1 MHLAVT
7 QILAGGAAAASQPI
21 LLFGT
26 IQISHNR
33 YLATKS
39 ARYYD
44 TFAIFRYLSNMI
56 HETLYINCTLIQTL
70 LFLLDI
76 NI

>member
-44 TFAIFRYLSNMI
+44 TFAIFTHLLNMI
-56 HETLYINCTLIQTL
+56 HELSTYINSLHTL
-70 LFLLDI
+70 LGI
-76 NI
+76 II

>member
-44 TFAIFRYLSNMI
+44 TFAIFTYLSNMI
-56 HETLYINCTLIQTL
+56 HELSNKLHLYSDPMQGII
-70 LFLLDI
+70 I
-76 NI
+76 